1 MNSLPQTAR
10 AYRRTATFT
19 QDTVP
24 GELLYRHV
32 THEGDWAKINILY
45 GNLVYRILATEIE
58 ELRLGPSRSGVVEP
72 LVPHQVQLTGPVAF
86 YVEFYRV

>member
-1 MNSLPQTAR
+1 MHSLPRTAQ
-10 AYRRTATFT
+10 AYRRTVTFT

-32 THEGDWAKINILY
+32 TREGDWAKINILY
-45 GNLVYRILATEIE
+45 GNLVYRILAPQVE
-58 ELRLGPSRSGVVEP
+58 EVRLGPSRSGVVAP
-72 LVPHQVQLTGPVAF
+72 QVLHQVQLTGPVAF